1 MNTEKIALYNTAYNT
16 LTMSPAETIKEM
28 FNYTDENGVLYILEL
43 TDDTVFDEDRRVC
56 RCVMNWNSADAEKLI
71 AEHQALYDS
80 LAKIAEVTEVSGDI
94 FSLKFTVDTE
104 ALSKDLQA
112 VVDTYLC
119 GTETGDAVYRARK
132 LLKLMAINAP
142 KAVINIESCFL
153 AQAMAVHE
161 YGQSME
167 VLDTIHTFNEESP
180 V

>member
-16 LTMSPAETIKEM
+16 LTMSPAETVKEM
-28 FNYTDENGVLYILEL
+28 FDYTDENGVLYIPEL
-43 TDDTVFDEDRRVC
+43 TDDAVFEEDHRIC
-56 RCVMNWNSADAEKLI
+56 RCVMNWNRADAERLI

-94 FSLKFTVDTE
+94 FSLKFSVDTS
-104 ALSKDLQA
+104 ALSESLNT

-119 GTETGDAVYRARK
+119 GTETGDVVYRASK

-142 KAVINIESCFL
+142 KAVINIEACFL

-167 VLDTIHTFNEESP
+167 VLDEMCPS